1 MPVGALRSVVLIGGS
16 DMSTTKL
23 YVLKKD
29 GLFVSRDGKTMTD
42 RPSQAIR
49 LSKTLCRRRYPGY
62 EMLMFPEAYDQWYA
76 ERNAKK
82 EDIK

>member
-1 MPVGALRSVVLIGGS
+1 M
-16 DMSTTKL
+16 MSATKL

-29 GLFVSRDGKTMTD
+29 GLFVAWDGKTMTD
-42 RPSQAIR
+42 KPSQAIR
-49 LSKTLCRRRYPGY
+49 LSKTLCRRKYPGY
-62 EMLMFPEAYDQWYA
+62 EMLTFPEAYNRWYA